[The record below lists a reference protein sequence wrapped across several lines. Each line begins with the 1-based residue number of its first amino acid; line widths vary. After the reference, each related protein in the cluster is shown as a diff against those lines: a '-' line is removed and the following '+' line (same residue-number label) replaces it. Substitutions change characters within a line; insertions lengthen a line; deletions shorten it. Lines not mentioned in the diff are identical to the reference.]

1 MSVPRKRTQRSFFD
15 VAFLVED
22 LFKPDDRYRLFRE
35 QVLPALCQARETL
48 AGLYCEAN
56 GRPAIEPVVMAGV
69 TLLQF
74 MEKVSDRRAVELVRM
89 HLGWKFAMDLEVT
102 YEGFHAT
109 SLVSFR
115 ERLLEGQ
122 AERVVLDAV
131 LDRLRQAGLVRKRSK
146 QRLDSTHVLGWVSA
160 MSRLEVVRETLRL
173 ALGAMDRVG
182 AAPDWADWGVVKER
196 YRGAP
201 SDWRHVSREEL
212 RRRFEQ
218 AGVDAARLIA
228 WEGPGSDAWRETEAA
243 GVLQRVFVEQYE
255 AVDGVVKGRSKE
267 SSGTVQNPHDPD
279 AQWATKNAKDKRGWV
294 GYKAQVVETVP
305 ETAGPKPAGEPTDQF
320 VTEVTTTEAIASD
333 LDGMERA
340 LTAQESHGQ
349 ERPSELFVDAAY
361 VSDDTLAE
369 SAERGTELVGPAR
382 PCPTHKGG
390 LSVERFDVDVSNRR
404 AVCPAGKT
412 STQCSFIHD
421 SHQGN
426 AYYRFEWGAAC
437 DACAL
442 RGSCTTSKSGRRSVC
457 VGEHH
462 DRLQARRREMKTEAF
477 RKRMH
482 QRNAIEGTISELTR
496 LGLRR
501 TRYRGLAKT
510 TLANDV
516 LAAACNVRRWLR
528 LLAWRQQNAP
538 ALASA

>member
-35 QVLPALCQARETL
+35 QVLPALREARPRL

-115 ERLLEGQ
+115 ERLLEGGQ
-122 AERVVLDAV
+122 ERVVLDAV
-131 LDRLRQAGLVRKRSK
+131 LDRLRQAGLVRKRCK

-173 ALGAMDRVG
+173 ALGAMDRQG
-182 AAPDWADWGVVKER
+182 AAPGWADWDVVKER
-196 YRGAP
+196 YQNAP

-218 AGVDAARLIA
+218 AGLDAGRLLA
-228 WEGPGSDAWRETEAA
+228 WEGPVADAWRQTEAA

-255 AVDGVVKGRSKE
+255 EVDGVVTGRAKE
-267 SSGTVQNPHDPD
+267 CSGTVQNPHDPD

-305 ETAGPKPAGEPTDQF
+305 ETPGPKPAGQPTDQF
-320 VTEVTTTEAIASD
+320 VTQITTTEAIASD

-340 LTAQESHGQ
+340 LTAQEAHGQ
-349 ERPSELFVDAAY
+349 DRPSELFVDAAY

-369 SAERGTELVGPAR
+369 SAEQGTELVGPAR

-390 LSVERFDVDVSNRR
+390 LSVERFDIDVSNRR

-421 SHQGN
+421 SHHGN

-437 DACAL
+437 DACPL
-442 RGSCTTSKSGRRSVC
+442 RRACTTSKSGRRTVC
-457 VGEHH
+457 VGAHH

-477 RKRMH
+477 RQRMR

-510 TLANDV
+510 TLANDL

-538 ALASA
+538 ASASG